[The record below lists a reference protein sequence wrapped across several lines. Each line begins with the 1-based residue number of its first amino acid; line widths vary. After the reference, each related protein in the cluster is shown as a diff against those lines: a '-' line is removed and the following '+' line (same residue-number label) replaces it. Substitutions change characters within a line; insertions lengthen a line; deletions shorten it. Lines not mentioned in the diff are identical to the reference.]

1 MTDPASA
8 TTDRMPAIDT
18 DCHEAGT
25 LGGIRRPIGARVVD
39 GAKFQ
44 AAVDR
49 ASAGIRRHDMTRL
62 LGYSAIAC
70 AFIALAVVVATA
82 VIVLSR

>member
-1 MTDPASA
+1 M
-8 TTDRMPAIDT
+8 TTDTDTDT

-44 AAVDR
+44 AALR
-49 ASAGIRRHDMTRL
+49 SSRPRRDQFVSLMLMLVYAAT
-62 LGYSAIAC
+62 AIGL
-70 AFIALAVVVATA
+70 IAMAAVVVLAA
-82 VIVLSR
+82 INLSR